1 MGKIQTW
8 LNDLN
13 PEIISWRRHFHQF
26 PELSWKENK
35 TAEFISD
42 LLHKWGYQ
50 VYNDF
55 HQTAVLAH
63 GEIKPGLK
71 ILLRAD
77 MDALEIEEQGC
88 IDFKS
93 KYPGVMHA
101 CGHDGHMAML
111 LGVAK
116 LLSDISPDL
125 NGSVIFCFQP
135 AEEGGAGGQ
144 QVVNSDLVKS
154 MDIEEAYALH
164 LYTGAPTGTF
174 ICPDR
179 EFLASADEFEFI
191 VQGISTHGAMP
202 HTGIDPIV
210 IGAELVLAVQSVIS
224 RNINPL
230 DQTVMTIGKF
240 CSGQAHNVIPDWAQ
254 LLGSFRTF
262 SESNRNFIKTR
273 LEEIK
278 EGCGLAHRTKIDLNF
293 YASYPP
299 TCNHPDY
306 ANDFRKAA
314 QGICNSLIENQ
325 LLLVAEDFSFYLNKY
340 PGAMAF
346 LGAGGNNQNPKYPPH
361 HSSNFNFDENAL
373 IKGVE
378 IFWRLIQLKLGKS

>member
-8 LNDLN
+8 LNDLSQ
-13 PEIISWRRHFHQF
+13 EVISWRRHFHQF
-26 PELSWKENK
+26 PELSWEENK
-35 TAEFISD
+35 TAKFISG
-42 LLHKWGYQ
+42 LLCQWGYK
-50 VYNDF
+50 VYDDF
-55 HQTAVLAH
+55 QKTAVLAH
-63 GEIKPGLK
+63 GKLNPGLK

-88 IDFKS
+88 LDFKS

-101 CGHDGHMAML
+101 CGHDGHIAML

-116 LLSDISPDL
+116 LLSEISPEL
-125 NGSVIFCFQP
+125 KGSVVFCFQP

-144 QVVNSDLVKS
+144 EVVNSELVKS
-154 MDIEEAYALH
+154 MGIEEAYALH
-164 LYTGAPTGTF
+164 LYTGAPTGAF
-174 ICPDR
+174 ICPDK

-191 VQGISTHGAMP
+191 VHGISTHGAMP

-210 IGAELVLAVQSVIS
+210 IGADLVLAVQSVIS
-224 RNINPL
+224 RNMNPL

-240 CSGQAHNVIPDWAQ
+240 SSGQAHNVIPDRAQ

-262 SESNRNFIKTR
+262 SEPNRNFIKTR
-273 LEEIK
+273 LQEIK
-278 EGCGLAHRTKIDLNF
+278 EGCGLTHRTKIDLNF

-299 TCNHPDY
+299 TRNHPEQ
-306 ANDFRKAA
+306 ARDFRKAA
-314 QGICNSLIENQ
+314 QGICDSLIENQ

-346 LGAGGNNQNPKYPPH
+346 LGAGGSNSTQQYPPH

-378 IFWRLIQLKLGKS
+378 IFWNLIQLKLGKS